1 MAPIYTNN
9 TNHTNDTDDTHDT
22 DNPTTKWSET
32 SPSSF
37 FLRNKNSLQT
47 IKPRRG
53 HDAAWFGHAFPTFP
67 DHHSPATAARSTR
80 SQLPILPT
88 PLPAPLVPRSP
99 FPQHRYPLRSFPA
112 PHSPNTATRCTGSPL
127 LIPPIRNAN
136 ITPMRHHFAPAKPI
150 AVFWTVLQ
158 NDLNLRAKT
167 MNGMRKQHENGTRL
181 LHGRAK
187 VGETKANH
195 SCGQREAF

>member
-9 TNHTNDTDDTHDT
+9 TNHTNDTDDTHHT
-22 DNPTTKWSET
+22 DNPTTIGRET

-37 FLRNKNSLQT
+37 FLRNKNLGQT
-47 IKPRRG
+47 IK
-53 HDAAWFGHAFPTFP
+53 
-67 DHHSPATAARSTR
+67 TASRTRCRMVRSR
-80 SQLPILPT
+80 LSNFS
-88 PLPAPLVPRSP
+88 RSP
-99 FPQHRYPLRSFPA
+99 FSGHRYPLHLFPT
-112 PHSPNTATRCTGSPL
+112 PLSPITATCSTRSPL
-127 LIPPIRNAN
+127 PIPPVWNVN
-136 ITPMRHHFAPAKPI
+136 VMPMRHHFAPAKPS
-150 AVFWTVLQ
+150 AVFWKVLQ

-167 MNGMRKQHENGTRL
+167 MNGMRKQHDDGTRL

>member
-9 TNHTNDTDDTHDT
+9 TNHTNDTDDTHHT
-22 DNPTTKWSET
+22 DNPTTIGRET

-37 FLRNKNSLQT
+37 FLRNKNLGQT
-47 IKPRRG
+47 IKIALSAQCRMI
-53 HDAAWFGHAFPTFP
+53 GHAFPTFHAP
-67 DHHSPATAARSTR
+67 LSPITAA
-80 SQLPILPT
+80 
-88 PLPAPLVPRSP
+88 
-99 FPQHRYPLRSFPA
+99 
-112 PHSPNTATRCTGSPL
+112 RCTGSPL
-127 LIPPIRNAN
+127 IIPPIRNAN
-136 ITPMRHHFAPAKPI
+136 VMPMRHHFAPAKPI
-150 AVFWTVLQ
+150 AVFWKVLQ

-167 MNGMRKQHENGTRL
+167 MNGMRKQHENSTRL

>member
-9 TNHTNDTDDTHDT
+9 TNHTNDTDDTHHT

-37 FLRNKNSLQT
+37 FLRNKNLGQT
-47 IKPRRG
+47 METASRTRCRMVR
-53 HDAAWFGHAFPTFP
+53 HAFPTFP
-67 DHHSPATAARSTR
+67 DFLSPVTAARSNR
-80 SQLPILPT
+80 SPILILPS
-88 PLPAPLVPRSP
+88 PLPAPIVPQSSFSLHHYP
-99 FPQHRYPLRSFPA
+99 FHSFPN
-112 PHSPNTATRCTGSPL
+112 PLSPNTAARCTRSPL
-127 LIPPIRNAN
+127 PIPPIRNAN
-136 ITPMRHHFAPAKPI
+136 VTPMRHHFAPAKPS
-150 AVFWTVLQ
+150 AVFWKVLQ

-167 MNGMRKQHENGTRL
+167 MNGMRKQHDDGTRL

>member
-1 MAPIYTNN
+1 MALIYTNN
-9 TNHTNDTDDTHDT
+9 TDNTNHTDDTHHT

-37 FLRNKNSLQT
+37 FLRNKNLGQT
-47 IKPRRG
+47 MKTASRTRCRMVRSRLSNFSRFPFSG
-53 HDAAWFGHAFPTFP
+53 HRCRLH
-67 DHHSPATAARSTR
+67 
-80 SQLPILPT
+80 L
-88 PLPAPLVPRSP
+88 
-99 FPQHRYPLRSFPA
+99 FPA
-112 PHSPNTATRCTGSPL
+112 PHSPITATRCTGFPL
-127 LIPPIRNAN
+127 PIPPIRNAN
-136 ITPMRHHFAPAKPI
+136 ITSMRHHFAPAKPI
-150 AVFWTVLQ
+150 DVFWKVLQ

-167 MNGMRKQHENGTRL
+167 MNGMRKQNENGTRL

>member
-9 TNHTNDTDDTHDT
+9 TDNTNHTDDTHDT
-22 DNPTTKWSET
+22 DNPTTIGRET

-37 FLRNKNSLQT
+37 FLRNKNLGQT
-47 IKPRRG
+47 IK
-53 HDAAWFGHAFPTFP
+53 
-67 DHHSPATAARSTR
+67 TASRTRCRMVRSR
-80 SQLPILPT
+80 LSNYS
-88 PLPAPLVPRSP
+88 RSP
-99 FPQHRYPLRSFPA
+99 LSHHRYPLHLFPA
-112 PHSPNTATRCTGSPL
+112 PLSPITAARCTRSPL
-127 LIPPIRNAN
+127 IIPPIRNAN
-136 ITPMRHHFAPAKPI
+136 VMPMRHHFAPAKPI
-150 AVFWTVLQ
+150 DVFWMVRQ

-167 MNGMRKQHENGTRL
+167 MNGMRKQNENGTRL